1 MMNFVA
7 CTNIATALFCAAVLI
22 QSVRMMRSLKAMR
35 NAPLSDV
42 VAALDAS
49 TERAKTVLSE
59 MKTMLSH
66 GIAAKGRCSEDARKL
81 SDELRIII
89 EIADAAADRIV
100 EATSAANQRAHAE
113 RTLAAYIGA
122 DA

>member
-7 CTNIATALFCAAVLI
+7 CTKIATALFCAAVLI

-66 GIAAKGRCSEDARKL
+66 GIAANGRCSEDARKL

>member
-35 NAPLSDV
+35 HAPLSDV

-66 GIAAKGRCSEDARKL
+66 GIAANGRCSEDARKL

>member
-66 GIAAKGRCSEDARKL
+66 GIAANGRCSEDARKL
-81 SDELRIII
+81 SD
-89 EIADAAADRIV
+89 
-100 EATSAANQRAHAE
+100 
-113 RTLAAYIGA
+113 
-122 DA
+122 

>member
-66 GIAAKGRCSEDARKL
+66 GIAANGRCSEDARKL

-122 DA
+122 YA

>member
-1 MMNFVA
+1 MNFVA

-42 VAALDAS
+42 VAALDQS

-59 MKTMLSH
+59 MKTMLAH
-66 GIAAKGRCSEDARKL
+66 GIAANGRCSEDARKL

-100 EATSAANQRAHAE
+100 EATSAANARAHAE

>member
-66 GIAAKGRCSEDARKL
+66 GIAANGRCSEDARKL

>member
-66 GIAAKGRCSEDARKL
+66 GIAANGRCSEDARKL

-89 EIADAAADRIV
+89 EIDDAAADRIV

>member
-1 MMNFVA
+1 
-7 CTNIATALFCAAVLI
+7 
-22 QSVRMMRSLKAMR
+22 MR

-66 GIAAKGRCSEDARKL
+66 GIAANGRCSEDARKL

>member
-35 NAPLSDV
+35 NSPLSDV
-42 VAALDAS
+42 VAALDDS

-59 MKTMLSH
+59 MKAMLSH
-66 GIAAKGRCSEDARKL
+66 GIAANGRCSEDARKL

-113 RTLAAYIGA
+113 RTLAAYIEA

>member
-66 GIAAKGRCSEDARKL
+66 GIAANGRCSEDAREL

>member
-1 MMNFVA
+1 MNFVA

-66 GIAAKGRCSEDARKL
+66 GIAANGRCSEDARKL

>member
-1 MMNFVA
+1 MNFVA

-42 VAALDAS
+42 VAALDES

-66 GIAAKGRCSEDARKL
+66 GIAANGRCSEDARKL

-100 EATSAANQRAHAE
+100 EATAAANQRAHAE
-113 RTLAAYIGA
+113 RTLAAYLEA